1 MGLAPYGE
9 PKYYDLIMKH
19 IVDVKPDGS
28 FRLDLSYFNYMT
40 GLTMTSEKFHE
51 LFGAPPRASEGT
63 VSQREMDLAASVQ
76 KVTEEIML
84 RITRELSRTYGIRNL
99 CMAGGVALNCVAN
112 GRVAREAGFDKV
124 WIQPA
129 AGDDGIAIGCA
140 YYGWLEI
147 LKQRRNFVMD
157 HSYVGRR
164 YSDQEAATEL
174 QKFLV
179 RIQVDAV
186 KSENVCRDT
195 AKLLA
200 DQKVIGW
207 FQDRSEFGP
216 RALGNRSLIADPR
229 KPEMKDILNSRV
241 KHRQAFRPFAP
252 IVLAERMKE
261 VFEGDE
267 DSPFMLIAKPVRPE
281 WRDRIPAI
289 VHVDGTARVQTVR
302 EATNPMLYRLLK
314 EFEAL
319 TGVPVLINTSFNI
332 KGEPIVETPQDA
344 VNCFLTTGVDHLVI
358 HDTIV
363 SKSAMH
369 KVVAPLVNIYAD
381 VRTLVASTA
390 QPV

>member
-1 MGLAPYGE
+1 
-9 PKYYDLIMKH
+9 
-19 IVDVKPDGS
+19 
-28 FRLDLSYFNYMT
+28 
-40 GLTMTSEKFHE
+40 
-51 LFGAPPRASEGT
+51 
-63 VSQREMDLAASVQ
+63 
-76 KVTEEIML
+76 
-84 RITRELSRTYGIRNL
+84 
-99 CMAGGVALNCVAN
+99 MAGGVALNCVAN
-112 GRVAREAGFDKV
+112 GRVAREAGFENV

-147 LKQRRNFVMD
+147 LKQRRDFVMD
-157 HSYVGRR
+157 HSYVGKR
-164 YSDQEAATEL
+164 YSDKDAAVEL
-174 QKFLV
+174 KKFLV
-179 RIQVDAV
+179 RVQVDAV

-281 WRDRIPAI
+281 WRDKIPAI

-363 SKSAMH
+363 SKTAMH
-369 KVVAPLVNIYAD
+369 KVVAPILNVYAD

-390 QPV
+390 QPA